1 MLDPQERL
9 DFFVKKCK
17 ELGLKITP
25 QRLAVY
31 EVLLKSRNHPTVD
44 EIYEEVKKM
53 YPYVSLATVYRTLE
67 TLERIGLVKRVC
79 FWENSA
85 RYDANT
91 MEHHHLICESCGKI
105 EDIEV
110 GGEIQIPEELK
121 GFKVFGYSINVY
133 GLCPEC
139 RANLQS

>member
-1 MLDPQERL
+1 MLNVRERL
-9 DFFVKKCK
+9 DEFVKRCK
-17 ELGLKITP
+17 EYGLKITP

-31 EVLLKSRNHPTVD
+31 EVLLKSRNHPTVE

-67 TLERIGLVKRVC
+67 TLERLGLVKRVC

-85 RYDANT
+85 RYDANPV
-91 MEHHHLICESCGKI
+91 EHHHLICESCGKI
-105 EDIEV
+105 EDVEV
-110 GGEIQIPEELK
+110 SGGLQLPQEVK
-121 GFKVFGYSINVY
+121 GFKVFGYSVNVY

-139 RANLQS
+139 RATSN